1 MTRNDSQEFKQMINR
16 DFGIVILSQ
25 FSEVHN
31 GQLAERMEFLSDRD
45 MKDVYPQ
52 LLLFCADSDG
62 IILNTS
68 LKGRSVTILLSE
80 DKQN

>member
-25 FSEVHN
+25 FSEAHN
-31 GQLAERMEFLSDRD
+31 GQLAERMEFLSDRE
-45 MKDVYPQ
+45 MKELYPQ

-68 LKGRSVTILLSE
+68 LKAKTVTLLLSLE
-80 DKQN
+80 G

>member
-1 MTRNDSQEFKQMINR
+1 MTKNDSQEFKQFINR
-16 DFGIVILSQ
+16 DFGILILSR
-25 FSEVHN
+25 FSEAHN

-68 LKGRSVTILLSE
+68 LKARTVTLLLSSE
-80 DKQN
+80 G

>member
-25 FSEVHN
+25 FSKAHN
-31 GQLAERMEFLSDRD
+31 GQLAERMEFLSEKD

-62 IILNTS
+62 VILNTS
-68 LKGRSVTILLSE
+68 FKAKTVTLLLSLE
-80 DKQN
+80 G